1 MTALH
6 AVVLAIVIVLF
17 VYLAVAL
24 FRPERF

>member
-6 AVVLAIVIVLF
+6 AIALLIALLLMG
-17 VYLAVAL
+17 YLTFAL